1 MGEILGIGC
10 SHGPGI
16 TGPLTRLTDI
26 YLRRN
31 LQSELTPVHMK
42 DPKNWPRKMQ
52 EEWDGDEGLAFAAE
66 YQRILQP
73 AYRKAR
79 ECIDEFRP
87 DFVLIFGD
95 DQYEVFKEDCIP
107 PFAVFAI
114 DNVPIKDSP
123 DYKDESAS
131 IKGSKQIGN
140 YLVHWLV
147 TKGFDVACCWRL
159 RNQEKYGH
167 AFTTTI
173 QYLDLDK
180 RGFDYPI
187 IPLTVNCYGRD
198 LRVPNDQHPVT
209 KMIGRLLEN
218 VSEPPPPSPPPWRCY
233 DLGRPWRKLSNKVPG
248 ARLLSVHP
256 AGHMRRSQRRTI
268 ICGRM

>member
-16 TGPLTRLTDI
+16 SGPLTRLTDI

-31 LQSELTPVHMK
+31 LQSELTPTHMK
-42 DPKNWPRKMQ
+42 DPKNWPKKMQ

-79 ECIDEFRP
+79 ECIDEFKP

-114 DNVPIKDSP
+114 DNIPIKDSP

-131 IKGSKQIGN
+131 VNGSIRGSKQIGN
-140 YLVHWLV
+140 YLVHGLV
-147 TKGFDVACCWRL
+147 TKGFDVAAAGVCAIKKTTGMPL
-159 RNQEKYGH
+159 RQRFSTWTWTRE
-167 AFTTTI
+167 ALTT
-173 QYLDLDK
+173 
-180 RGFDYPI
+180 
-187 IPLTVNCYGRD
+187 
-198 LRVPNDQHPVT
+198 
-209 KMIGRLLEN
+209 
-218 VSEPPPPSPPPWRCY
+218 
-233 DLGRPWRKLSNKVPG
+233 
-248 ARLLSVHP
+248 
-256 AGHMRRSQRRTI
+256 QRFR
-268 ICGRM
+268 

>member
-79 ECIDEFRP
+79 ECIDESSRILFS
-87 DFVLIFGD
+87 F
-95 DQYEVFKEDCIP
+95 
-107 PFAVFAI
+107 
-114 DNVPIKDSP
+114 
-123 DYKDESAS
+123 
-131 IKGSKQIGN
+131 
-140 YLVHWLV
+140 LV
-147 TKGFDVACCWRL
+147 TISMRFSK
-159 RNQEKYGH
+159 K
-167 AFTTTI
+167 
-173 QYLDLDK
+173 
-180 RGFDYPI
+180 
-187 IPLTVNCYGRD
+187 TVF
-198 LRVPNDQHPVT
+198 HPS
-209 KMIGRLLEN
+209 LY
-218 VSEPPPPSPPPWRCY
+218 S
-233 DLGRPWRKLSNKVPG
+233 LSITF
-248 ARLLSVHP
+248 
-256 AGHMRRSQRRTI
+256 Q
-268 ICGRM
+268 

>member
-16 TGPLTRLTDI
+16 SGPLTRLTDI

-42 DPKNWPRKMQ
+42 DPKNWPKKMQ

-79 ECIDEFRP
+79 ECIDEFKP
-87 DFVLIFGD
+87 DCVLIFGD

-107 PFAVFAI
+107 PFAVLAI

-123 DYKDESAS
+123 DSKDESAS

-140 YLVHWLV
+140 YLVHGLV

-187 IPLTVNCYGRD
+187 IPVTVNCYG
-198 LRVPNDQHPVT
+198 T
-209 KMIGRLLEN
+209 
-218 VSEPPPPSPPPWRCY
+218 
-233 DLGRPWRKLSNKVPG
+233 
-248 ARLLSVHP
+248 
-256 AGHMRRSQRRTI
+256 RSACPQ
-268 ICGRM
+268 